1 MPTAAQINAL
11 LPQTQCRECGFSG
24 CLPYAQALAD
34 SQAPIN
40 LCAPGGAIVI
50 HDLAQLLRQ
59 PEIPPAKSQSPA
71 LAWIDEA
78 VCIGCTACIRACPV
92 DAIMGASKQMH
103 TVLADECTGCGL
115 CVAPCPVDCIYMRPT
130 AAAPLPQ
137 ARVLSKDS
145 HAAERFQ
152 AAQHAQ
158 ARYEN
163 QIARKQRIE
172 AERKQK
178 AAAYQAKLAAHPRQ
192 PENAGNVLER
202 NQNEPNKRNEFP
214 KKQNERNELQ
224 QNPNEPNKSQHPPNA
239 HAAERFQA
247 AQHAQARYENQT
259 ARKNKAT
266 SASCPATTATSAK
279 TKSAKPNNAP
289 LTAATNAM
297 PNTARPP
304 KKPPPSNGCGN
315 TKRNKKRARPRT
327 NRQPEN
333 RFASHC
339 ARPTIFRLPH
349 PPDAA

>member
-78 VCIGCTACIRACPV
+78 VCIGCTA
-92 DAIMGASKQMH
+92 S
-103 TVLADECTGCGL
+103 
-115 CVAPCPVDCIYMRPT
+115 
-130 AAAPLPQ
+130 APLPQ

-192 PENAGNVLER
+192 PENEGNVLER

-224 QNPNEPNKSQHPPNA
+224 QNPNEPNKSQHPPKSPSLSPADLIAQAMQRAQKQSNERIVPSNHSDFRQNQIREA
-239 HAAERFQA
+239 QQRATYRRYQRDAQYGTPAEKAAAIEWLRQHKAEQEAREAANQQA
-247 AQHAQARYENQT
+247 A
-259 ARKNKAT
+259 
-266 SASCPATTATSAK
+266 
-279 TKSAKPNNAP
+279 
-289 LTAATNAM
+289 
-297 PNTARPP
+297 
-304 KKPPPSNGCGN
+304 
-315 TKRNKKRARPRT
+315 
-327 NRQPEN
+327 
-333 RFASHC
+333 
-339 ARPTIFRLPH
+339 
-349 PPDAA
+349 

>member
-59 PEIPPAKSQSPA
+59 PEIPPAKTQAPA

-78 VCIGCTACIRACPV
+78 ICIGCTACIRACPV

-115 CVAPCPVDCIYMRPT
+115 CVAPCPVDCIYMQPT
-130 AAAPLPQ
+130 SAQHLPQ
-137 ARVLSKDS
+137 ARVLTREPQ
-145 HAAERFQ
+145 AAERFQ

-178 AAAYQAKLAAHPRQ
+178 AAAYQAQFATPIPRQ
-192 PENAGNVLER
+192 PENECNEFRRSQNDFRR
-202 NQNEPNKRNEFP
+202 NQNECD
-214 KKQNERNELQ
+214 ELQ
-224 QNPNEPNKSQHPPNA
+224 HNSPNQPSTSQPPSLNPA
-239 HAAERFQA
+239 DLI
-247 AQHAQARYENQT
+247 AQAMQRAQKQSSE
-259 ARKNKAT
+259 RIV
-266 SASCPATTATSAK
+266 
-279 TKSAKPNNAP
+279 
-289 LTAATNAM
+289 
-297 PNTARPP
+297 
-304 KKPPPSNGCGN
+304 PSNHSDFRQ
-315 TKRNKKRARPRT
+315 TQIREAQQRATYRRYQRDAQYGTPKEKEIAIEWL
-327 NRQPEN
+327 RQYKLEQE
-333 RFASHC
+333 
-339 ARPTIFRLPH
+339 ARE
-349 PPDAA
+349 AAKQ

>member
-50 HDLAQLLRQ
+50 RDLAQLLRQ
-59 PEIPPAKSQSPA
+59 PEIAPAKTQTPA

-163 QIARKQRIE
+163 QTARKQRTE

-192 PENAGNVLER
+192 PENEGNALER

-224 QNPNEPNKSQHPPNA
+224 QNPNEPNKSQL
-239 HAAERFQA
+239 F
-247 AQHAQARYENQT
+247 
-259 ARKNKAT
+259 
-266 SASCPATTATSAK
+266 
-279 TKSAKPNNAP
+279 
-289 LTAATNAM
+289 
-297 PNTARPP
+297 
-304 KKPPPSNGCGN
+304 
-315 TKRNKKRARPRT
+315 
-327 NRQPEN
+327 
-333 RFASHC
+333 
-339 ARPTIFRLPH
+339 
-349 PPDAA
+349 

>member
-1 MPTAAQINAL
+1 MPTLTDQINRL
-11 LPQTQCRECGFSG
+11 LPQTQCRECGYAG
-24 CLPYAQALAD
+24 CLPYAQALAEEHAD
-34 SQAPIN
+34 IH
-40 LCAPGGAIVI
+40 LCKPGGEAVL
-50 HDLAQLLRQ
+50 HDLSRLLHR
-59 PEIPPAKSQSPA
+59 PVEHAAPPHQNVVAH
-71 LAWIDEA
+71 IDEA

-192 PENAGNVLER
+192 PENEGNALER

-214 KKQNERNELQ
+214 KKQNERNELR
-224 QNPNEPNKSQHPPNA
+224 QNPNEPNKSQHPPKSPSLSPADLIAQAMQRAQKQSNERIVPSNHSDFRQNQIREA
-239 HAAERFQA
+239 QQRATYRRYQRDAQYGTPAEKAAAIEWLRQHKAEQEAREAANQQA
-247 AQHAQARYENQT
+247 A
-259 ARKNKAT
+259 
-266 SASCPATTATSAK
+266 
-279 TKSAKPNNAP
+279 
-289 LTAATNAM
+289 
-297 PNTARPP
+297 
-304 KKPPPSNGCGN
+304 
-315 TKRNKKRARPRT
+315 
-327 NRQPEN
+327 
-333 RFASHC
+333 
-339 ARPTIFRLPH
+339 
-349 PPDAA
+349 

>member
-103 TVLADECTGCGL
+103 TVLASECTGCGL
-115 CVAPCPVDCIYMRPT
+115 CVAPCPVDCIYMQPT
-130 AAAPLPQ
+130 AAAHLPQ
-137 ARVLSKDS
+137 ARLLTAD
-145 HAAERFQ
+145 
-152 AAQHAQ
+152 
-158 ARYEN
+158 
-163 QIARKQRIE
+163 
-172 AERKQK
+172 
-178 AAAYQAKLAAHPRQ
+178 
-192 PENAGNVLER
+192 
-202 NQNEPNKRNEFP
+202 
-214 KKQNERNELQ
+214 
-224 QNPNEPNKSQHPPNA
+224 A

-259 ARKNKAT
+259 ARKQRLEAERKQKAAAYQT
-266 SASCPATTATSAK
+266 QFAT
-279 TKSAKPNNAP
+279 PIP
-289 LTAATNAM
+289 
-297 PNTARPP
+297 
-304 KKPPPSNGCGN
+304 
-315 TKRNKKRARPRT
+315 
-327 NRQPEN
+327 RQPEN
-333 RFASHC
+333 ECNEFRRSQNEQSEFRRSQNEFQRNQNERNELQHNSSNQPSTSQPPTPTPSLNPADLIAQAMQRAQKQSNERIVPSNHSDFRQNQIREAQQRATYRRYQRDAQYGTPAEKAAAIEWLRQHKAEQE
-339 ARPTIFRLPH
+339 ARE
-349 PPDAA
+349 AANQQAA

>member
-1 MPTAAQINAL
+1 MLHHNTMPTAAQINAL

-24 CLPYAQALAD
+24 CLPYAQAIARCE
-34 SQAPIN
+34 APIN

-50 HDLAQLLRQ
+50 HDLAELLGQ
-59 PEIPPAKSQSPA
+59 PEIPPAKTQAPA

-78 VCIGCTACIRACPV
+78 ICIGCTACIRACPV

-115 CVAPCPVDCIYMRPT
+115 CVAPCPVDCIYMQPT
-130 AAAPLPQ
+130 AAQHLPQ
-137 ARVLSKDS
+137 ARVLTREPQ
-145 HAAERFQ
+145 AAERFQ

-192 PENAGNVLER
+192 PENEGNALER

-224 QNPNEPNKSQHPPNA
+224 QNPNEPNKSQHPSKSPSLNPA
-239 HAAERFQA
+239 DLIAQAMQRAQKQSNERIVPSNHSDFRQNQIREAQQRATYRRYQRDAQYGTPAEKAAAIEWLRQHKAEQEAREAANQQA
-247 AQHAQARYENQT
+247 A
-259 ARKNKAT
+259 
-266 SASCPATTATSAK
+266 
-279 TKSAKPNNAP
+279 
-289 LTAATNAM
+289 
-297 PNTARPP
+297 
-304 KKPPPSNGCGN
+304 
-315 TKRNKKRARPRT
+315 
-327 NRQPEN
+327 
-333 RFASHC
+333 
-339 ARPTIFRLPH
+339 
-349 PPDAA
+349 